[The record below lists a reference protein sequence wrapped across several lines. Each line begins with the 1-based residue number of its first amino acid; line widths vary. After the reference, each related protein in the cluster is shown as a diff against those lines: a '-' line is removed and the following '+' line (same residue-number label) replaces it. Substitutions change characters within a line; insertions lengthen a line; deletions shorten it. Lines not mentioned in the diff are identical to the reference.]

1 MIVAD
6 SQMIVTCSD
15 LLDPFDP
22 ARGEDELGLHGWMI
36 KRLSKLFLM
45 VSRFLSQN
53 TRPSSKK
60 NAWGDDQELI

>member
-15 LLDPFDP
+15 LLDPQFGFEP

-60 NAWGDDQELI
+60 NA